1 MSSTR
6 PANKKLWFEMLR
18 RNRHKICLQFLVF
31 TFILLVCNHL
41 TRRQRA
47 KKVVSD
53 SPGLSGQCFWF
64 LTCRRASAVFWG
76 KFKLQ
81 KDCYQSCQSKR
92 VLGLVEMTCGLV
104 HAIYSLPEWQAVK
117 LTFFAPCKAVMLIY
131 KTKQMDQDDVSYR
144 PAMRPMTIVGYLL
157 TNRELTDHWRICSSQ
172 NIGDSYEEANQ
183 PVHLFIKINKYYYC
197 LPKNIGISICFSS
210 GTLCF
215 SIIK

>member
-1 MSSTR
+1 MLFFGGNPNYR
-6 PANKKLWFEMLR
+6 RIVINPAN
-18 RNRHKICLQFLVF
+18 Q
-31 TFILLVCNHL
+31 
-41 TRRQRA
+41 
-47 KKVVSD
+47 
-53 SPGLSGQCFWF
+53 
-64 LTCRRASAVFWG
+64 
-76 KFKLQ
+76 
-81 KDCYQSCQSKR
+81 KR
-92 VLGLVEMTCGLV
+92 VLGLVEMICGLV

-131 KTKQMDQDDVSYR
+131 KTIQMDQDDVSYR

>member
-1 MSSTR
+1 MSSAR
-6 PANKKLWFEMLR
+6 PANKKLWFELLR
-18 RNRHKICLQFLVF
+18 SNKHKICLQFLAF
-31 TFILLVCNHL
+31 TFMLLVCNHL

-47 KKVVSD
+47 KKVMSD
-53 SPGLSGQCFWF
+53 SAGLVDFAIRASVFGSYLARQ
-64 LTCRRASAVFWG
+64 ASAVFWG

-81 KDCYQSCQSKR
+81 KDCYQSYQSKR
-92 VLGLVEMTCGLV
+92 VLGLVEMICGLV

-117 LTFFAPCKAVMLIY
+117 LTFFAPCKAFMLIY

-183 PVHLFIKINKYYYC
+183 STCSPFHQNK
-197 LPKNIGISICFSS
+197 
-210 GTLCF
+210 
-215 SIIK
+215 